1 MSQFIEGIR
10 HVVVVEDDY
19 DSRFLFA
26 RLIEHC
32 IGSKVSITLLS
43 SIIECR
49 EYGRSFLIPADLLI
63 LDLML
68 LDGAGKEAYSA
79 LGRSVEGA
87 PVLVSSAMDRKFG
100 DQLMPVVKD
109 VPTMWMPKPISIIE
123 FSETLYRLGQSY
135 A

>member
-10 HVVVVEDDY
+10 HVVVVEDDL
-19 DSRFLFA
+19 DSRFLFSK
-26 RLIEHC
+26 LIEQC
-32 IGSKVSITLLS
+32 SGSEVSITLLS
-43 SIIECR
+43 SIIECQ
-49 EYGRSFLIPADLLI
+49 EYRRSFLIPADLLI

-68 LDGAGKEAYSA
+68 LDGTGKEAYSA
-79 LGRSVEGA
+79 LGHSVEGA
-87 PVLVSSAMDRKFG
+87 PVLVSSAMDREFG
-100 DQLMPVVKD
+100 DQLMPVVED